1 MPACARAPYHTIRH
15 TIPYHTKRHT
25 PYVIPYHTIRHIIVC
40 PPDNRGEFR
49 SSLLLAMIHIWMR
62 LLLMLMKLK
71 PMMTIPSRCRSKVA
85 KFGISSFGYFVFCLL
100 NCTEASQVPPSP
112 LWLGRGLVLGGTTGR
127 LHLKPVI
134 GNAPPPHP
142 TAASYCHVHVF
153 KPTTTSSSTTD
164 CKNFCIATT

>member
-1 MPACARAPYHTIRH
+1 MGACARVPYPTIRH
-15 TIPYHTKRHT
+15 TIPYHTNVIRHT
-25 PYVIPYHTIRHIIVC
+25 YHTIRHIIVC

-49 SSLLLAMIHIWMR
+49 SSLLLAMIHILMR
-62 LLLMLMKLK
+62 LLLLLMKLK

>member
-1 MPACARAPYHTIRH
+1 MFHTLPNVIRH
-15 TIPYHTKRHT
+15 TS
-25 PYVIPYHTIRHIIVC
+25 YHTIRHIIVC

-49 SSLLLAMIHIWMR
+49 SSLLLAMIHILMR
-62 LLLMLMKLK
+62 LLLLLMKLK

-164 CKNFCIATT
+164 CKNPYYFCIATT